1 MRKMVTDHLLSLD
14 GFAGGVHGEIDWFT
28 FDEESQEWSRNLL
41 RAASLVV
48 MGRRT
53 YDLMMEYWPTPQA
66 MKNEPVI
73 TERLTNLPKL
83 VFSHARASST
93 WANSQFTSR
102 PPAEV
107 IREQKKENG
116 GHILMIGSPNILAQL
131 WNERLVDEVH
141 LRIQPV
147 VVGQGMPLFPKT
159 ETRQKLA
166 LQECHRY
173 QSGVTALRYDVVRD

>member
-1 MRKMVTDHLLSLD
+1 MKKVVADHLLSLD
-14 GFAGGVHGEIDWFT
+14 GYASGVGDSIDWFT

-41 RAASLVV
+41 RAASLVI

-83 VFSHARASST
+83 VFSRTRTSST
-93 WANSQFTSR
+93 WANSEFTSR
-102 PPAEV
+102 APAEV
-107 IREQKKENG
+107 IRERRQENG

-131 WNERLVDEVH
+131 WDAQLIDELY
-141 LRIQPV
+141 LRIQPI
-147 VVGQGMPLFPKT
+147 VVGKGKPLFPQSD
-159 ETRQKLA
+159 TRQKLE
-166 LQECHRY
+166 LKESHRY
-173 QSGVTALRYDVVRD
+173 QSGVTAVKYAVVR